1 MKLTKEEVLKLAKLS
16 RLQLTDDEVEKY
28 QEELS
33 AILSYVQQL
42 ESVDTED
49 LKPTYQVT
57 GLTSQDDN
65 ATREDEETEQ
75 VAHEELMKNVP
86 SSDGRHIK
94 VKRMVK

>member
-42 ESVDTED
+42 ESVDTEGLD
-49 LKPTYQVT
+49 PTYQVT
-57 GLTSQDDN
+57 GLTSQDEN
-65 ATREDEETEQ
+65 ATRDDEETEQ
-75 VAHEELMKNVP
+75 VVHEELMKNVP
-86 SSDGRHIK
+86 SVDGRHIK
-94 VKRMVK
+94 VKRMVQ